1 MEFWQMLIVQA
12 LSTAIVVLVV
22 LAGFHRWVLR
32 PYLDRKVKELVDAA
46 NDIEPRVTKGVKR
59 GVAESL
65 RELPESAAKESTRQF
80 LRFGSELFE
89 NGLSSFLGSA
99 ADLQRRSS
107 SRGGKPGSGEPGPG
121 SGGTGRQG

>member
-1 MEFWQMLIVQA
+1 MEFWQVLIIQA

-22 LAGFHRWVLR
+22 LAGFYRWVLR

-46 NDIEPRVTKGVKR
+46 NDIEPRVTQGVKR

-65 RELPESAAKESTRQF
+65 REFPESTVKESTRQF
-80 LRFGSELFE
+80 LRFGSDLFE

-99 ADLQRRSS
+99 ADLQRRT
-107 SRGGKPGSGEPGPG
+107 SRGSEPGNGEPGRG
-121 SGGTGRQG
+121 ESGGAGRQV